1 MGVWQYVFIR
11 TFVAVLV
18 IILEGHH
25 LYGEGDF
32 SFDKFYVWS
41 VLIVN
46 ASQCWALYCLILF
59 YMELKDELAPINPL
73 GKFIVVKA
81 VVFFSWWQQIIVT
94 CLATFHMIDPI
105 LDYSAEDV
113 AKGYQN
119 LLIVVEMFVYAIC
132 HKIVFP
138 YTDFRAGGPLAKYLE
153 ETQAL
158 RRGAGAAISEML
170 PTDII
175 QEGLHYVHKG
185 AKHLKETLRSSTEIE
200 LGRASKDKSKS
211 KDGEEA
217 GSEWGPDA

>member
-1 MGVWQYVFIR
+1 MMRVGFSS
-11 TFVAVLV
+11 LG
-18 IILEGHH
+18 LEFG
-25 LYGEGDF
+25 GM
-32 SFDKFYVWS
+32 SFRPPPHASARIFHTPRLS
-41 VLIVN
+41 VSCAEIER
-46 ASQCWALYCLILF
+46 ASSNRGQMVMVSGCVCG
-59 YMELKDELAPINPL
+59 N
-73 GKFIVVKA
+73 
-81 VVFFSWWQQIIVT
+81 
-94 CLATFHMIDPI
+94 
-105 LDYSAEDV
+105 
-113 AKGYQN
+113 
-119 LLIVVEMFVYAIC
+119 
-132 HKIVFP
+132 
-138 YTDFRAGGPLAKYLE
+138 AGGPLAKYLE